1 MDYERPVQF
10 GVFITPDATQPQR
23 ALDTAM
29 LADELGFDLIGVQDH
44 PYQRRFFDTW
54 TLLVAM
60 AMRTKRVT
68 VFPDVANLPLRPPA
82 VLAKAAASLDILSGG
97 RFELGL
103 GAGGFWDAIK
113 AMGGPVRTPG
123 ESVASLE
130 EAIQIIRM
138 MWSGERGLRFDG
150 TFYQLAGVQSG
161 PVPTHPIG
169 IWLGAYKPRMLSL
182 IGRMA
187 DGWVPSLGGVQPH
200 DLTEGN
206 KRIDEAATAAGR
218 DPKSIRR
225 ILNTGNQ
232 PADVIIALALDHGMD
247 AFLISEDPAAMRQFA
262 SEVAPRVRE
271 TVESRRLSRAH

>member
-1 MDYERPVQF
+1 
-10 GVFITPDATQPQR
+10 
-23 ALDTAM
+23 
-29 LADELGFDLIGVQDH
+29 
-44 PYQRRFFDTW
+44 
-54 TLLVAM
+54 
-60 AMRTKRVT
+60 
-68 VFPDVANLPLRPPA
+68 
-82 VLAKAAASLDILSGG
+82 
-97 RFELGL
+97 
-103 GAGGFWDAIK
+103 
-113 AMGGPVRTPG
+113 MGGPVRTPG

-187 DGWVPSLGGVQPH
+187 DGWVPSLGGVQPS